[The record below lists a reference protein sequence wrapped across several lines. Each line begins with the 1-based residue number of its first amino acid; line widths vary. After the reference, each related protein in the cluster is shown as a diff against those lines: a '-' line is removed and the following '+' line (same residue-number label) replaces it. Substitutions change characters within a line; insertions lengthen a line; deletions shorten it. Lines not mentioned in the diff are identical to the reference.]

1 MDQRL
6 ESFCLDHSAD
16 GIKVM
21 LNRRY
26 RSHLEHLGCLHQESK
41 EIEEAFEL
49 RLSEYMHID
58 GNRPNIGVL

>member
-1 MDQRL
+1 MDQWL

-26 RSHLEHLGCLHQESK
+26 RSHLECLHQESK
-41 EIEEAFEL
+41 EIEEAFKL